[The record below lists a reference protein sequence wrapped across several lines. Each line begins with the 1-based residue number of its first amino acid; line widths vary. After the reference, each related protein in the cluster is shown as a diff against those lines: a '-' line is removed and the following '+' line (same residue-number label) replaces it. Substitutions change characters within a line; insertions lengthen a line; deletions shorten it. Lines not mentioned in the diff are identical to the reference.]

1 MIDFVSARKQE
12 NKRITFHGFLEPE
25 CPETNQ
31 KELSNSSSSSD
42 DGGRT
47 EKVVQTTTLSADIS
61 DPLQST
67 QHSEC
72 SVGLRG
78 NCSAERSC
86 SPSDNSR
93 VSSDSPSSKPRTDNS
108 RVSSDSPSSKPRTI
122 ETRVSSDSPS
132 SKPRTIETR
141 VSSDSPS
148 SKPRTIE
155 TRFSSDSPS
164 SKPRTIETE
173 NQLTVSKPEREHEK
187 GALFL
192 SEDETVSDN
201 SSGSELDFIGNDSVR
216 PLSPVE
222 NPDVSESEKFEQGDR
237 KSLMENQITHS
248 KENEL
253 SISEKELEEKNSSLD
268 CSPRISLNVNRL
280 LSLKVKQ

>member
-12 NKRITFHGFLEPE
+12 NKRITFHGFLETE

-42 DGGRT
+42 DGGSA
-47 EKVVQTTTLSADIS
+47 EKVVQTTTLSADTS

-86 SPSDNSR
+86 SPSDKSH

-108 RVSSDSPSSKPRTI
+108 RVSSDSPSSKPRTDNS
-122 ETRVSSDSPS
+122 RLSSDSPS

-148 SKPRTIE
+148 SKPR
-155 TRFSSDSPS
+155 
-164 SKPRTIETE
+164 
-173 NQLTVSKPEREHEK
+173 NLTVSKPDREHEE
-187 GALFL
+187 GALLL